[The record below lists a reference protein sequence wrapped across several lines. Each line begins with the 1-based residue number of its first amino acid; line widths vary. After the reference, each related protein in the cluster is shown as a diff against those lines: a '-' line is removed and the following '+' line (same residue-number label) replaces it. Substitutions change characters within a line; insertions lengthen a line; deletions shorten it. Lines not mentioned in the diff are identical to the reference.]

1 MKNPVSFLRTTALIE
16 GISFLVLLGI
26 AMPLKY
32 MAGLPMAVKVVGWIH
47 GVLFVIFCLAL
58 LQTMIVAKWPLG
70 RAVMVFVVSVVP
82 FGPFV
87 LDRRMLAYADEFQQR
102 RS

>member
-1 MKNPVSFLRTTALIE
+1 MKNPISRLRTIGVVE

-32 MAGLPMAVKVVGWIH
+32 MAGLPIAVKIVGSIH
-47 GVLFVIFCLAL
+47 GLLFILFLVALA
-58 LQTMIVAKWPLG
+58 QVMIVAKWPFSRG
-70 RAVMVFVVSVVP
+70 FVVFVAALLP

-87 LDRRMLAYADEFQQR
+87 MDRRMKDYEAEFLRQQ
-102 RS
+102 